1 MALAKILQMLLRSP
15 GGKKAAAKLYKQ
27 STKSIPTK
35 SPGTPGVKVGSKP
48 QMVRGELVKRSSIG
62 GPTETTARRGEI
74 LERVMKMRKDPGMA
88 RGLQRMESRKASA
101 MNTPGTPFEGRALR
115 YEPTIARAANF
126 NSLIVKDKG
135 FREFLAN
142 TVGNKKVMDISPSMK
157 DKLAKKYL
165 SLKRKN
171 IDMEGY
177 KMPRNAPSL
186 SPEVMRMFERLKVG
200 ERLPARTFKSAAE
213 RYAPLR
219 EKKKPTVWDQMRA
232 MADDFDDYPI
242 D

>member
-35 SPGTPGVKVGSKP
+35 SPGTPGVKTTKSGIEYQDLGEIPGEMSLKGKLAKDILRKVGSKP

-157 DKLAKKYL
+157 DKLAKRYL

-171 IDMEGY
+171 IDAAEAYSREMDIMEG
-177 KMPRNAPSL
+177 PDERFF
-186 SPEVMRMFERLKVG
+186 RMIRGLG
-200 ERLPARTFKSAAE
+200 DL
-213 RYAPLR
+213 
-219 EKKKPTVWDQMRA
+219 D
-232 MADDFDDYPI
+232 
-242 D
+242 

>member
-48 QMVRGELVKRSSIG
+48 TLKDLDYFKRTGTFNKPQMVRGEYPKPPRDAYGSLVGNKGLGYQSDSPFGSNPLKRQI
-62 GPTETTARRGEI
+62 A
-74 LERVMKMRKDPGMA
+74 MRLSKRDPGMA
-88 RGLQRMESRKASA
+88 RGLQKMESRKASA

-115 YEPTIARAANF
+115 YEPSIARAANF
-126 NSLIVKDKG
+126 NSLIVKDRG

-157 DKLAKKYL
+157 DKLAKRYL

-171 IDMEGY
+171 IDAAEAYSREMDIMEG
-177 KMPRNAPSL
+177 PDERFF
-186 SPEVMRMFERLKVG
+186 RMIRGLG
-200 ERLPARTFKSAAE
+200 DL
-213 RYAPLR
+213 
-219 EKKKPTVWDQMRA
+219 D
-232 MADDFDDYPI
+232 
-242 D
+242 